1 MPVTRHSCLPTIMHL
16 VGTYLFRTGSW
27 IYPQVAF
34 PTRYRTA
41 VLCIHVENQDI
52 FPLEK
57 VYALYQHGKVRR
69 VWEKVALRLL
79 GTFPLFVN
87 AVRTEKGGLLH
98 AHFGPMGYMHGLP
111 LARKTGLS
119 LIVSFYGLDAMKLP
133 RQEPAWR
140 QRYHRLFDES
150 ALFLAEGEHM
160 RQRLIALGC
169 PSEKAVVQHLGVDL
183 AKVPYRPRR
192 QHSGPV
198 QVLVAGSFTEKK
210 GFPYAVEA
218 FARLAQK
225 PIDVCLTVVGDARP
239 DYPEDALIKCRILE
253 VIERY
258 HVQEQVTF
266 TGYVPYPILLSVL
279 EEYDIL
285 MAPSVRAADGDAEG
299 GAPVIIIEAS
309 ASGMPVISTHHC
321 DIPEI
326 ILDGVSGY
334 LVAER
339 DVDAL
344 TDRLEYLVGHP
355 EQWEVLG
362 AAGRR
367 HIESEYNARKQ
378 VAKLESLYD
387 RVIAA
392 T

>member
-1 MPVTRHSCLPTIMHL
+1 MHL
-16 VGTYLFRTGSW
+16 VGTYLIWTENW
-27 IYPQVAF
+27 IYPQVASLA
-34 PTRYRTA
+34 RYRAA
-41 VLCIHVENQDI
+41 VLCFHVENQDI
-52 FPLEK
+52 FPLDK

-69 VWEKVALRLL
+69 VWEKISRRLL

-87 AVRTEKGGLLH
+87 AVRTERGDLLH
-98 AHFGPMGYMHGLP
+98 AHFGPVGYVHGLP
-111 LARKTGLS
+111 LARKTGLP
-119 LIVSFYGLDAMKLP
+119 LVTSFYGMDATKLP
-133 RQEPAWR
+133 RQQPVWR
-140 QRYHRLFDES
+140 ERYRHLFAEGV
-150 ALFLAEGEHM
+150 LFLAEGEHM
-160 RQRLIALGC
+160 RRRLISLGC
-169 PSEKAVVQHLGVDL
+169 PSEKVVVQHLGVDL
-183 AKVPYRPRR
+183 TKVPYRPRKR
-192 QHSGPV
+192 HSGPV
-198 QVLVAGSFTEKK
+198 RVLVAGTFTEKK
-210 GFPYAVEA
+210 GLPYAVEA

-225 PIDVCLTVVGDARP
+225 YTDVRLTVVGDARP
-239 DYPEDALIKCRILE
+239 NYPGDAPVKQQILE

-258 HVQEQVTF
+258 HVQERVTF
-266 TGYVPYPILLSVL
+266 TGYVPYPVLLSIL
-279 EEYDIL
+279 AEYDIF
-285 MAPSVRAADGDAEG
+285 MAPSMQAADGDAEG

-344 TDRLEYLVGHP
+344 TDRLEYLISHP

-367 HIESEYNARKQ
+367 HIESEYNARRQ

-392 T
+392 R